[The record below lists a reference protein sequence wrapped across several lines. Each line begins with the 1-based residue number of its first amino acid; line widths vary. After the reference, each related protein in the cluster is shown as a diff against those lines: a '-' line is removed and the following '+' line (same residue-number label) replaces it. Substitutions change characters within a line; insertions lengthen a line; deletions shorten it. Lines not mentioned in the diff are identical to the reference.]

1 MYRPITMYQIV
12 CDRCGNVFEGTDTLP
27 ALFADKCSGIDIA
40 YHSDWE
46 NIKGKHYCNNCY
58 EVEIV
63 NGTYNVKAKQ
73 L

>member
-12 CDRCGNVFEGTDTLP
+12 CDRCGNVFEGTDTHS
-27 ALFADKCSGIDIA
+27 ALFADECSDIA
-40 YHSDWE
+40 DYSDWE
-46 NIKGKHYCNNCY
+46 EIDGNHYCPDCY

-63 NGTYNVKAKQ
+63 NGTYNVKPKQ

>member
-1 MYRPITMYQIV
+1 MINRKYNKQPTTTSDMSQRLTKAAM
-12 CDRCGNVFEGTDTLP
+12 
-27 ALFADKCSGIDIA
+27 FADKCSGIDIA

-46 NIKGKHYCNNCY
+46 NIKGKHYCPNCY